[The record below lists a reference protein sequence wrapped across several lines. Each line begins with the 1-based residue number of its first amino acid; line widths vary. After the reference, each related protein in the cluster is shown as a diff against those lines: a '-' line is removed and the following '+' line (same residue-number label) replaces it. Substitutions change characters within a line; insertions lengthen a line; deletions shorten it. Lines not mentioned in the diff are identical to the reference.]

1 MDAAEAPVG
10 GDLDQVRPLE
20 AAGDHVVHVL
30 VEVQRILA
38 VREVPAVLVEGEVEE
53 GLVKVKVAVAMA
65 VLAVGLGV
73 IRLSVSVVGGALLLA
88 G

>member
-1 MDAAEAPVG
+1 M
-10 GDLDQVRPLE
+10 
-20 AAGDHVVHVL
+20 
-30 VEVQRILA
+30 QRILA